1 MIVQFF
7 NYGSGLSKGP
17 LDYLLGKDRA
27 REHAKILSG
36 DEYEVAGLIDSS
48 PYTKKYTSGCLSFYE
63 NDLTDEAKNELMRK
77 FEQCL
82 FPGMHP
88 SQYRVLWIEHKD
100 KLNEETGER
109 RLELNFLIPN
119 VEIQTGQRL
128 QPFYHESDLSRVDLF
143 KKVTNYEYGLRDPN
157 DPEHQQATTLKKNL
171 PKKIKEFREKLDYY
185 AEQEVIEGG
194 ISDRESMK
202 KWLVELG
209 YEITKEAPLSI
220 SIKNPYGDEKRPI
233 RLTGE
238 IYEQNFRAGAEGTSI
253 KAEASARYRAEARER
268 YEADLQRYR
277 DHLEGKGEY
286 LKQKYQQRD
295 AELEKAGQPSHERAR
310 DPNFEQQRISE
321 KTAEQSHERDYRA
334 NYNRQED
341 VAESTYTSNERTSG
355 SPQEASREFTGELA
369 RVEPLASRD
378 STASDF
384 EKRPYYLNFSVDFSS
399 LYSSYCD
406 RQSWLSKQRK
416 IQRVARLESKERL
429 GRSEIGRSPESTN
442 YEQTRSTEKIS
453 STQIQGLS
461 DDELRNAVIEDHR
474 RTAAAIEA
482 ATAAAGAAADTARR
496 SLTTFEEAE
505 ANHRRVRELR
515 SILDKEEQQVGGDDR
530 ILSTDNKENVRA
542 DYFRAFFRGFTCRI
556 RGTFKDAFDEV
567 SQFFRPGKGGERLD
581 IQHVAENSAS
591 RAREADKSYQAGNT
605 KGAWLDQAR
614 NAAGIGSVKE
624 IDFGTILKALD
635 ALDQR
640 KELHA
645 KQRDET
651 ESNLRLDF

>member
-268 YEADLQRYR
+268 YKADLQRYR

-295 AELEKAGQPSHERAR
+295 AELEKAGQPSHERAK
-310 DPNFEQQRISE
+310 DPNFEQQRVSE
-321 KTAEQSHERDYRA
+321 KTAERSHERDYRA

-369 RVEPLASRD
+369 KVEPLASRD

-384 EKRPYYLNFSVDFSS
+384 EKSPYYLNFSVDFSS

-429 GRSEIGRSPESTN
+429 GRSESVRSPESTN

-482 ATAAAGAAADTARR
+482 ATAAAEAATASAVQRLADFRDADRHNQ
-496 SLTTFEEAE
+496 SAAE
-505 ANHRRVRELR
+505 ANKLLGEEKQGNGADRQTLSRDCEEALR
-515 SILDKEEQQVGGDDR
+515 TNGL
-530 ILSTDNKENVRA
+530 
-542 DYFRAFFRGFTCRI
+542 RAFFRGFTDRVK
-556 RGTFKDAFDEV
+556 GAFKDVIDEV
-567 SQFFRPGKGGERLD
+567 SQLFRPEKGGERLD
-581 IQHVAENSAS
+581 THYVAEPSAS
-591 RAREADKSYQAGNT
+591 RAREANQATNREDHQENGLSRAISRQVSGFNT
-605 KGAWLDQAR
+605 
-614 NAAGIGSVKE
+614 GS
-624 IDFGTILKALD
+624 IFKALD
-635 ALDQR
+635 VIDRR
-640 KELHA
+640 KELELR
-645 KQRDET
+645 QRAER
-651 ESNLRLDF
+651 SSRLDFDM

>member
-1 MIVQFF
+1 
-7 NYGSGLSKGP
+7 
-17 LDYLLGKDRA
+17 
-27 REHAKILSG
+27 
-36 DEYEVAGLIDSS
+36 
-48 PYTKKYTSGCLSFYE
+48 
-63 NDLTDEAKNELMRK
+63 
-77 FEQCL
+77 
-82 FPGMHP
+82 
-88 SQYRVLWIEHKD
+88 
-100 KLNEETGER
+100 
-109 RLELNFLIPN
+109 
-119 VEIQTGQRL
+119 
-128 QPFYHESDLSRVDLF
+128 
-143 KKVTNYEYGLRDPN
+143 
-157 DPEHQQATTLKKNL
+157 
-171 PKKIKEFREKLDYY
+171 
-185 AEQEVIEGG
+185 
-194 ISDRESMK
+194 MK

-268 YEADLQRYR
+268 YKADLQRYR

-295 AELEKAGQPSHERAR
+295 AELEKAGQPSHERAK
-310 DPNFEQQRISE
+310 DPNFEQQRVSE
-321 KTAEQSHERDYRA
+321 KTAERSHERDYRA

-369 RVEPLASRD
+369 KVEPLASRD

-384 EKRPYYLNFSVDFSS
+384 EKSPYYLNFSVDFSS

-429 GRSEIGRSPESTN
+429 GRSESVRSPESTN

-482 ATAAAGAAADTARR
+482 ATAAAEAATASAVQRLADFRDADRHNQ
-496 SLTTFEEAE
+496 SAAE
-505 ANHRRVRELR
+505 ANKLLGEEKQGNGADRQTLSRDCEEALR
-515 SILDKEEQQVGGDDR
+515 TNGL
-530 ILSTDNKENVRA
+530 
-542 DYFRAFFRGFTCRI
+542 RAFFRGFTDRVK
-556 RGTFKDAFDEV
+556 GAFKDVIDEV
-567 SQFFRPGKGGERLD
+567 SQLFRPEKGGERLD
-581 IQHVAENSAS
+581 THYVAEPSAS
-591 RAREADKSYQAGNT
+591 RAREANQATNREDHQENGLSRAISRQVSGFNT
-605 KGAWLDQAR
+605 
-614 NAAGIGSVKE
+614 GS
-624 IDFGTILKALD
+624 IFKALD
-635 ALDQR
+635 VIDRR
-640 KELHA
+640 KELELR
-645 KQRDET
+645 QRAER
-651 ESNLRLDF
+651 SSRLDFDM

>member
-268 YEADLQRYR
+268 YKADLQRYR

-295 AELEKAGQPSHERAR
+295 AELEKAGQPSHERAK
-310 DPNFEQQRISE
+310 DPNFEQQRVSE
-321 KTAEQSHERDYRA
+321 KTAERSHERDYRA

-384 EKRPYYLNFSVDFSS
+384 EKSPYYLNFSVDFSS

-482 ATAAAGAAADTARR
+482 ATAAAEAATASAVQRLADFRDADRHNQ
-496 SLTTFEEAE
+496 SAAE
-505 ANHRRVRELR
+505 ANKLLGEEKQGNGADRQTLSRDCEEALR
-515 SILDKEEQQVGGDDR
+515 TNGL
-530 ILSTDNKENVRA
+530 
-542 DYFRAFFRGFTCRI
+542 RAFFRGFTDRVK
-556 RGTFKDAFDEV
+556 GAFKDVIDEV
-567 SQFFRPGKGGERLD
+567 SQLFRPEKGGERLD
-581 IQHVAENSAS
+581 THYVAEPSAS
-591 RAREADKSYQAGNT
+591 RAREANQATNREDHQENGLSRAISRQVSGFNT
-605 KGAWLDQAR
+605 
-614 NAAGIGSVKE
+614 GS
-624 IDFGTILKALD
+624 IFKALD
-635 ALDQR
+635 DLDRRRELQLEQQR
-640 KELHA
+640 RNEM
-645 KQRDET
+645 D
-651 ESNLRLDF
+651 SGYDGPSF

>member
-268 YEADLQRYR
+268 YKADLQRYR

-295 AELEKAGQPSHERAR
+295 AELEKAGQPSHERAK
-310 DPNFEQQRISE
+310 DPNFEQQRVSE
-321 KTAEQSHERDYRA
+321 KTAERSHERDYRA

-369 RVEPLASRD
+369 KVEPLASRD

-384 EKRPYYLNFSVDFSS
+384 EKSPYYLNFSVDFSS

-429 GRSEIGRSPESTN
+429 GRSESVRSPESTN

-482 ATAAAGAAADTARR
+482 ATAAAEAATASAVQRLADFRDADRHNQ
-496 SLTTFEEAE
+496 SAAE
-505 ANHRRVRELR
+505 ANKLLGEEKQGNGADRQTLSRDCEEALR
-515 SILDKEEQQVGGDDR
+515 TNGL
-530 ILSTDNKENVRA
+530 
-542 DYFRAFFRGFTCRI
+542 RAFFRGFTDRVK
-556 RGTFKDAFDEV
+556 GAFKDVIDEV
-567 SQFFRPGKGGERLD
+567 SQLFRPEKGGERLD
-581 IQHVAENSAS
+581 THYVAEPSAS
-591 RAREADKSYQAGNT
+591 RAREANQATNREDHQENGLSRAISRQVSGFNT
-605 KGAWLDQAR
+605 
-614 NAAGIGSVKE
+614 GS
-624 IDFGTILKALD
+624 IFKALD
-635 ALDQR
+635 DLDRRRELQLEQQR
-640 KELHA
+640 RNEM
-645 KQRDET
+645 D
-651 ESNLRLDF
+651 SGYDGPSF

>member
-268 YEADLQRYR
+268 YKADLQRYR

-295 AELEKAGQPSHERAR
+295 AELEKAGQPSHERAK
-310 DPNFEQQRISE
+310 DPNFEQQRVSE
-321 KTAEQSHERDYRA
+321 KTAERSHERDYRA

-369 RVEPLASRD
+369 KVEPLASRD

-384 EKRPYYLNFSVDFSS
+384 EKSPYYLNFSVDFSS

-429 GRSEIGRSPESTN
+429 GRSESVRSPESTN

-482 ATAAAGAAADTARR
+482 ATAAAEAATASAVQRLADFRDADRHNQ
-496 SLTTFEEAE
+496 SAAE
-505 ANHRRVRELR
+505 ANKLLGEEKQGNGADRQTLSRDCEEALR
-515 SILDKEEQQVGGDDR
+515 TNRL
-530 ILSTDNKENVRA
+530 
-542 DYFRAFFRGFTCRI
+542 RAFFRGFTDRVK
-556 RGTFKDAFDEV
+556 GAFKDVIDEV
-567 SQFFRPGKGGERLD
+567 SQLFRPEKGGERLD
-581 IQHVAENSAS
+581 THYVAEPSAS
-591 RAREADKSYQAGNT
+591 RAREANQATNREDHQENGLSRAISRQVSGFNT
-605 KGAWLDQAR
+605 
-614 NAAGIGSVKE
+614 GS
-624 IDFGTILKALD
+624 IFKALD
-635 ALDQR
+635 DLDRRRELQLEQQR
-640 KELHA
+640 RNEM
-645 KQRDET
+645 D
-651 ESNLRLDF
+651 SGYDGPSF